1 MSASLKWA
9 KGGMKRPGA
18 PSFRPMPCNTTCTKL
33 VGSAAVKALFSASS
47 GRAMRGVGPLL

>member
-1 MSASLKWA
+1 
-9 KGGMKRPGA
+9 MKRPGA